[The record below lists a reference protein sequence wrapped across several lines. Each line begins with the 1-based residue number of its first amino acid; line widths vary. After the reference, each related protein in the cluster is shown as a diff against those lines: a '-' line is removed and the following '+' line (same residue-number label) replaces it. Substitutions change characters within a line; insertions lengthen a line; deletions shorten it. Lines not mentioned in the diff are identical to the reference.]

1 MSVKNC
7 ALALAGGTKCLH
19 EAIRANFPIDKL
31 FEYRTIGF
39 GEYGCAFP
47 HKIARFERFS
57 VEGCHYSGVDS
68 LERLL
73 RLQRQTDTTESL
85 ARGGLG

>member
-1 MSVKNC
+1 MSVKNY
-7 ALALAGGTKCLH
+7 AIAGGTEHLH
-19 EAIRANFPIDKL
+19 EAIGANFPIDEL
-31 FEYRTIGF
+31 LEYCTVGF

-57 VEGCHYSGVDS
+57 VEGSHYSGMDR